1 MNPYPSRPGPEQ
13 GGWLTTPTAR
23 TRSRRSWTRRWPVP
37 LDQTTGFGQQPFF
50 QGLKFISCIL
60 PRNKAA
66 AQIKEIWLAQFLMFN
81 ISGPIFY
88 FCFVQPVFVFI
99 QNQFATLSNICL
111 FTFVINYKNKQPR
124 INSWCLDL
132 KKPEILKEIVKRR
145 VGNFENKYWTLILN
159 NIIPIITGCTAQFFL
174 SWIVILWIFNSKAC
188 NHINWSKIICY
199 YIELEIV

>member
-1 MNPYPSRPGPEQ
+1 MTCTVFNVQYN
-13 GGWLTTPTAR
+13 
-23 TRSRRSWTRRWPVP
+23 WP
-37 LDQTTGFGQQPFF
+37 
-50 QGLKFISCIL
+50 
-60 PRNKAA
+60 N
-66 AQIKEIWLAQFLMFN
+66 
-81 ISGPIFY
+81 FY

-159 NIIPIITGCTAQFFL
+159 DIIPIITWCTTVEFFL
-174 SWIVILWIFNSKAC
+174 SWSVIFGIFNSKAC